1 MSSVFDGAEPDN
13 EFPAFANLPWQ
24 TDLTSAVEGAAAGLA
39 ADNNLREHL
48 LDWLSR
54 QPRSSMAY
62 ILDRSQER
70 PSHYKWCLAGGRDR
84 FYVWLHQYKEPAEY
98 ASANRWAA
106 SIHNH
111 RYGFASAIISGALHT
126 SWYSA
131 KASDATL
138 QPGSTEVIS
147 EGTVYQVL
155 PTTFTQSRQLPTSP
169 LRSSF
174 RVGTS
179 AVRARSLTLLE
190 VVHYRS
196 VHLTKYSPSSSQS

>member
-70 PSHYKWCLAGGRDR
+70 PSHYKWCLARWDR
-84 FYVWLHQYKEPAEY
+84 SQARIVCACARRNSAQEGPA
-98 ASANRWAA
+98 R
-106 SIHNH
+106 
-111 RYGFASAIISGALHT
+111 RGA
-126 SWYSA
+126 
-131 KASDATL
+131 
-138 QPGSTEVIS
+138 GSM
-147 EGTVYQVL
+147 
-155 PTTFTQSRQLPTSP
+155 PA
-169 LRSSF
+169 LRRIF
-174 RVGTS
+174 
-179 AVRARSLTLLE
+179 
-190 VVHYRS
+190 
-196 VHLTKYSPSSSQS
+196 